1 MKRSTQNSALLAL
14 ATLVSG
20 VVLIATAPAWGLALL
35 VFMISMNM
43 VPATRIIQT
52 RAARGELAGLRP
64 GLPIALTDLGTVYEA
79 RILDA
84 KPPGGDEIT
93 EVGADHFV
101 VRSATGAETRI
112 PAASIKAVI
121 WTRSERETQPVF

>member
-43 VPATRIIQT
+43 VPATRIIQSK
-52 RAARGELAGLRP
+52 APRGELAGLKP
-64 GLPIALTDLGTVYEA
+64 GLPITLTDLGTVYEA
-79 RILDA
+79 LILDA

-93 EVGADHFV
+93 EVGPDHFV
-101 VRSATGAETRI
+101 VRSATGSETRI

-121 WTRSERETQPVF
+121 WARPDPS